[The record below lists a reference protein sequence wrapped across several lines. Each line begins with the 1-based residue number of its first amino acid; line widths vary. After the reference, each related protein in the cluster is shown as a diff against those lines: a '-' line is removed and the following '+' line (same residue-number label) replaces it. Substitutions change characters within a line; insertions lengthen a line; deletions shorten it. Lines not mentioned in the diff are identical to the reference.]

1 MQQIYRRRPI
11 PKCDFNKVAK
21 QFALQ
26 HACSPE
32 SLPHIFRIILPR
44 NTYGWL
50 LLDWKWLCSMYFEIN
65 ITTSVNNDSRSPKK
79 ASFCGSIRWA
89 QYQGIFLYSIL
100 FNSLFYFH
108 NLVWEFKIFTRC
120 SWKWETQRVNTC
132 LKLAMISLESSM
144 SLNIPSNLLVKA
156 LPHSKKKSKNHYPF
170 FKNIV
175 LNFTK
180 FDALWLSLWCL
191 SLFSFIELGAHR
203 QIVNTD
209 GAL

>member
-1 MQQIYRRRPI
+1 MGDCFWIEN
-11 PKCDFNKVAK
+11 DFVQCTLK
-21 QFALQ
+21 
-26 HACSPE
+26 S
-32 SLPHIFRIILPR
+32 I
-44 NTYGWL
+44 L
-50 LLDWKWLCSMYFEIN
+50 LLRPTMARDHRKRHPSVARYVEHN
-65 ITTSVNNDSRSPKK
+65 IK
-79 ASFCGSIRWA
+79 ASFYIP
-89 QYQGIFLYSIL
+89 YYLIPYSIL

-180 FDALWLSLWCL
+180 FDALWLSLWCS